1 MDMKRVILQLF
12 LFSCLT
18 FAISCK
24 KEGMLNETHLQ
35 KVATVKQQADK
46 GDKALYNALLEI
58 GFPDSLIVDIGD
70 SYLISDMLF
79 VKHKTDL
86 VFLKKFF
93 GQHVNQDSSVITP
106 MQARTPYVTSLTPG
120 RLITITLES
129 SVFDNGWSNAVAEA
143 CNQFRLATQQ
153 ERPFPPGSISSLVD
167 LGVDLVNH
175 HAPAMS
181 YNPREIRIE
190 GDNGS
195 LPNNVIAAAEFPYP
209 QGDPNGFGYY
219 IAPGFRIRINYDFNN
234 NTSVSESTKLHN
246 MVHEIGHC
254 LGFRHT
260 NWQGLGE
267 PSAIQIPNTPSGNNP
282 DPQSVM
288 NGGTALNSW
297 GGFSQ
302 HDINAMFYMFLL

>member
-1 MDMKRVILQLF
+1 MKKFKLQLF
-12 LFSCLT
+12 LFLCLVSVVSCQKDDLSKNNNLDGL
-18 FAISCK
+18 AI
-24 KEGMLNETHLQ
+24 T
-35 KVATVKQQADK
+35 KQQNSEED
-46 GDKALYNALLEI
+46 GALYDALVEV
-58 GFPDSLIVDIGD
+58 GFSDSSIIDIGD

-79 VKHKTDL
+79 VKHKTNIR
-86 VFLKKFF
+86 FLKEFF
-93 GQHVNQDSSVITP
+93 GQHIEQDSSIISP
-106 MQARTPYVTSLTPG
+106 MQARAPYVTSLTPG
-120 RLITITLES
+120 KLITITLEN
-129 SVFDNGWSNAVAEA
+129 SVFSNGWSNAVAEA
-143 CNQFRLATQQ
+143 CNQFRLATQR
-153 ERPFPPGSISSLVD
+153 EMPFPPGSISYLVD

-175 HAPAMS
+175 HSPTTS
-181 YNPREIRIE
+181 YSPREIRIE

-195 LPNNVIAAAEFPYP
+195 LPNNVIAAAEFPYS
-209 QGDPNGFGYY
+209 QGNPDDFGYY

-234 NTSVSESTKLHN
+234 NTGVSESTKLHN
-246 MVHEIGHC
+246 MAHEIGHC

-302 HDINAMFYMFLL
+302 NDINAMYEMFLL